1 MTRFSVKIEKN
12 QDDKIILTGLKRRF
26 VDRVTLR

>member
-12 QDDKIILTGLKRRF
+12 QDDKTMLTGLERRF
-26 VDRVTLR
+26 VGRVTLR

>member
-12 QDDKIILTGLKRRF
+12 QDDKIMLTGLKRRF
-26 VDRVTLR
+26 VGRVTLR

>member
-26 VDRVTLR
+26 IDRVTLR

>member
-1 MTRFSVKIEKN
+1 MTRFTVKIEKN

-26 VDRVTLR
+26 IDRVTLR

>member
-12 QDDKIILTGLKRRF
+12 QYDKIMLTGPKRRF
-26 VDRVTLR
+26 VGRVTLR

>member
-1 MTRFSVKIEKN
+1 MTRFTVKIEKN